1 MTIMIRY
8 KIEYLLTRLVGFFA
22 KIIPQRLAY
31 AIGNRIG
38 DLFFYVIRTR
48 KKVALDNL
56 TRCFGDEKSKHE
68 LNRILLQNYRHFGK
82 VLMEFARIPLLKR
95 AIILEQIPIKN
106 IEYLRDFLSQDQGM
120 FVMSGHFGNWE
131 YMAAAVAN
139 VGPQLHCIFKE
150 QKNLAIDNIIKQ
162 FRINVGLIPFKVRGE
177 AAKGILKVLREKG
190 FVLIV
195 NDQDAGR
202 RGDMIEFLGRAAST
216 NRGPAL
222 IAIKHRVPV
231 IMAFGVR
238 ETDGRIRVHLEKF
251 PDINQFPNDD
261 EGVKQFLVE
270 YNKILEKYIREYP
283 EQWFW
288 MHRRWKTQQPK
299 SE

>member
-1 MTIMIRY
+1 MIKY
-8 KIEYLLTRLVGFFA
+8 NIEYLLTRLIGFFA

-31 AIGNRIG
+31 AIGDKIG

-48 KKVALDNL
+48 KNVALNNL
-56 TRCFGDEKSKHE
+56 TQCFGSEKSEKE
-68 LNRILLQNYRHFGK
+68 IKKILLRHYRHLGR
-82 VLMEFARIPLLKR
+82 VLMEFARLPLLKR
-95 AIILEQIPIKN
+95 HTILEQIPIKN
-106 IEYLRDFLSQDQGM
+106 IEYLREFLSQDRGM

-131 YMAAAVAN
+131 YMAAAIAN
-139 VGPQLHCIFKE
+139 VGPQLYCIFKE
-150 QKNLAIDNIIKQ
+150 QKNLAVDNVIKQ

-190 FVLIV
+190 VVLIV

-202 RGDMIEFLGRAAST
+202 KGEMIDFLGTPAST
-216 NRGPAL
+216 SRGPAL

-238 ETDGRIRVHLEKF
+238 ERDGFIQVHLERF
-251 PDINQFPNDD
+251 PDIENFSNDD
-261 EGVKQFLVE
+261 QGVRQFLIE
-270 YNKILEKYIREYP
+270 YNTIVEKYIRKYP

-288 MHRRWKTQQPK
+288 MHRRWKTQKQEVK
-299 SE
+299 Q